1 MRYVYLHGFASG
13 PSSRKARFFQNAF
26 GRRGIHLE
34 IPALDRG
41 DFEHLTISGQLD
53 ALDSLLAGAPARLIG
68 SSMGG
73 YLSSLYA
80 AAHPEVDRI
89 VLLAPAFDFVDLLE
103 RSNPPE
109 KLAAWSD
116 SGWTEVFHHSTGA
129 TRPLHY
135 GLIHDARQYP
145 AMPEFVQPALIF
157 HGTADDV
164 VPLSVSRAFAHNH
177 PNVDLI
183 ELPSGHELLDVLD
196 QIADRAI
203 PFLASSRQHR

>member
-13 PSSRKARFFQNAF
+13 PTSRKARFFQNAF
-26 GRRGIHLE
+26 AKRGIHLE

-41 DFEHLTISGQLD
+41 DFEHLTVSGQLA
-53 ALDSLLAGAPARLIG
+53 ALDSLLAGAPARLVG

-80 AAHPEVDRI
+80 ATHPEIERM
-89 VLLAPAFDFVDLLE
+89 VLLAPAFDFVDLIE

-109 KLAAWSD
+109 KLAAWRD

-129 TRPLHY
+129 ARPLHY

-145 AMPEFVQPALIF
+145 AMPEFLQPALIF

-164 VPLSVSRAFAHNH
+164 VPLSVSRAFAHNQ
-177 PNVDLI
+177 PNVELI

-203 PFLASSRQHR
+203 PFLSSGKQPR